1 MGQASWPKSSRK
13 GIGVYTPTYPLPYPL
28 TVSPLVLPMSTPCG
42 WPPFFSSNQI
52 HDEEATPFSS
62 GQIHAM
68 GTSLL
73 LLQPDPR
80 RGGRALLP
88 QPDPCHG
95 NLRKLRRLILDAK
108 LTPFHR
114 GADDARAD
122 LDECPIYFLVT
133 ILFPICPRCSSTLT
147 TPRCAA
153 LWRRR
158 GIRAFL

>member
-1 MGQASWPKSSRK
+1 
-13 GIGVYTPTYPLPYPL
+13 
-28 TVSPLVLPMSTPCG
+28 MSTPCG
-42 WPPFFSSNQI
+42 WPPFFSSSQI
-52 HDEEATPFSS
+52 HDEAAAPFSS

-73 LLQPDPR
+73 LLQPDPQ
-80 RGGRALLP
+80 RGGCALLP

-122 LDECPIYFLVT
+122 LDECP
-133 ILFPICPRCSSTLT
+133 STS
-147 TPRCAA
+147 
-153 LWRRR
+153 W
-158 GIRAFL
+158 